1 MADYVD
7 MLFELGTEELPPVAL
22 RRLSE
27 SLVDGFHTG
36 LEQAGLQFE
45 KVEGFATP
53 RRMAVKVI
61 ALQRVQ
67 PERAVERRG
76 PALKAAYDGDGKP
89 TKALQGF
96 ARSCGVEPEALEQI
110 ETPKGT
116 WLVFRSVEPGKQAI
130 DLLPAIARQSLEKLP
145 IPKRMRWGSSDTEFV
160 RPVHW
165 LLFMLGSEVVPCTLL
180 DAQASNLT
188 YGHRFHSPEAI
199 TIDQPGDYVEAL
211 QKARVLV
218 DLDQRSGSIR
228 KQVEAAAAKLDGE
241 AVIDEGLLA
250 EVTALVE
257 WPVAISGGFEKRFLE
272 VPQEALILTMKKN
285 QKYFHLVDRQNKLL
299 PYFITISNIESSNP
313 DVISEGNERVIRP
326 RLADAMFFWE
336 QDGKK
341 SLADL
346 QDSLDNVVFQIK
358 LGNLREKSR
367 RVANLASEIAGQID
381 GDPELAHRAGLLS
394 RCDLMTE
401 MVNEFADMQGIM
413 GRYQAQRSGEPE
425 ELAQAMDEFYMPRFS
440 GDQLPQTRSGIAI
453 ALAERLDT
461 LVGIF
466 GIGQKPTGDKDPY
479 ALRRAA
485 LGALRIMEAHKL
497 PLNLWLLLESAAN
510 GLQDRIDNDS
520 VAAEVHNFMLDRLKG
535 LYHDRGIPSETFDA
549 VAAVSPKSIADFD
562 RRIDAVL
569 AFTKLDA
576 AEALAAANKRTRNIL
591 KKAGDLPRITVDS
604 NHFEQ
609 DEETTLFDQLTKMQS
624 QIDPLLVANDY
635 EQTLITLAEL
645 REPVDRFFDSVMVMA
660 DEAALRN
667 NRLAILQALEALFL
681 KVADI
686 SRLQV

>member
-1 MADYVD
+1 MTDYVD

-27 SLVDGFHTG
+27 SLVDGFRTG

-45 KVEGFATP
+45 EVEGYATP
-53 RRMAVKVI
+53 RRMAVKVNT
-61 ALQRVQ
+61 LQRVQ
-67 PERAVERRG
+67 PERTVERRG
-76 PALKAAYDGDGKP
+76 PALKSAYDEDGKP

-96 ARSCGVEPEALEQI
+96 ARSCGVEPDALEQI

-130 DLLPAIARQSLEKLP
+130 DLLPAIAGQSLEKLP
-145 IPKRMRWGSSDTEFV
+145 IPKRMRWGSSEAEFV

-165 LLFMLGSEVVPCTLL
+165 LLFLLGSEVVPCTLL

-188 YGHRFHSPEAI
+188 YGHRFHFPEAI
-199 TIDQPGDYVEAL
+199 TISQPGDYVETL
-211 QKARVLV
+211 EQARVLV
-218 DLDQRSGSIR
+218 NFDQRSDSIR
-228 KQVEAAAAKLDGE
+228 KQVETAAAKLDGE
-241 AVIDEGLLA
+241 AVIDEELLA

-285 QKYFHLVDRQNKLL
+285 QKYFHLVDKQNKLL

-313 DVISEGNERVIRP
+313 DVIREGNERVIRP

-367 RVANLASEIAGQID
+367 RVANLASEIAGQIN

-413 GRYQAQRSGEPE
+413 GRYQAQRSDEPE
-425 ELAQAMDEFYMPRFS
+425 ELARAMDEFYMPRFS

-485 LGALRIMEAHKL
+485 LGALRIMEVHKL

-535 LYHDRGIPSETFDA
+535 LYQDRGIHSETFDA

-591 KKAGDLPRITVDS
+591 KKAGSLPRINVDS
-604 NHFEQ
+604 SHFEQ
-609 DEETTLFDQLTKMQS
+609 DEERTLFNQLTEMQS
-624 QIDPLLVANDY
+624 QIDPLLKANDY